1 MDKDESYKELAV
13 NLALTGATLIR
24 DKAVKERRCDTGF
37 EKQDSLGFIKECGKL
52 SRKLRE
58 EEGKPNYKAEKILI
72 ETGAM
77 PVLGVT
83 ETPEMMGYSNA
94 RQMLEQMMKLAE
106 EWNRAENDMNRL
118 IETYM
123 DEYKI
128 PDESLQDWYEA
139 AARMICAG
147 KDFQEKIRGIMER
160 KKLKMP
166 GKDGP
171 GMD

>member
-24 DKAVKERRCDTGF
+24 DKAVKERRCDT
-37 EKQDSLGFIKECGKL
+37 KECGKL

-58 EEGKPNYKAEKILI
+58 EEGEPNYKAEKILI
-72 ETGAM
+72 ETGGM